1 MIEALFMEAGKEAL
15 MDMAKQ
21 EALKAMGP
29 ELAALGGAEAAQGM
43 SEDIGGLL
51 GQTQSPQMFNQTPAG
66 TMSPTSAA
74 APTPAPTG
82 VMDTLQNNVMSDFNK
97 STLGQAYNTVTNPNA
112 TAKDYTS
119 LGYKM
124 AFSPDAEKQNQSS
137 MVQMPSMQTG
147 GGYGGRVN
155 TAGGIPDLLKQ
166 YNYNPGILQYLG

>member
-1 MIEALFMEAGKEAL
+1 MIEQLFMEAGKEAL

-29 ELAALGGAEAAQGM
+29 ELAALGGSEAIQGL
-43 SEDIGGLL
+43 SGDIGGLL
-51 GQTQSPQMFNQTPAG
+51 GQTQAPQMFNQTPAG
-66 TMSPTSAA
+66 TMSPTPAA

-112 TAKDYTS
+112 TSKDYTS
-119 LGYKM
+119 LGYKI
-124 AFSPDAEKQNQSS
+124 AFSPEAEKQNQ
-137 MVQMPSMQTG
+137 MQMPSMQTG

-155 TAGGIPDLLKQ
+155 TAGGITDLLKQ

>member
-29 ELAALGGAEAAQGM
+29 ELAALGGSQVAQSM
-43 SEDIGGLL
+43 SGDIGGLL
-51 GQTQSPQMFNQTPAG
+51 GQTQAPQMFNQTPAG
-66 TMSPTSAA
+66 TMLPDAA

-82 VMDTLQNNVMSDFNK
+82 VMDTLQSNVMSDINK
-97 STLGQAYNTVTNPNA
+97 STLGQAYNTITNPNA

-119 LGYKM
+119 LGYKL
-124 AFSPDAEKQNQSS
+124 AFSPEAEKQNQ
-137 MVQMPSMQTG
+137 MQMPSMPTG